1 MRTTKFYFLFIAF
14 SCCLLVGLPGFSQD
28 STGVPVA
35 SHLRSEIPGAQRADS
50 AVVELRRYSEDKLA
64 SLKEDPEL
72 SYGYTQARM
81 TLWDAFWQW
90 FWYQLRDLFQEGE
103 GSPQWDQL
111 ILFVLFAAAL
121 VYAIIRLL
129 KFNTLRI
136 FYGEKDKKPL
146 EHAIE
151 EEDIHEMDFDTL
163 MKEATAAGN
172 YRLAVRLLYLW
183 ALKLLTDANHVNWE
197 PGKTNHDYLAELR
210 GSDLKTGFRQLSYY
224 FEHAWYGNFSVT
236 PDLYKKVSRL
246 FNDWKTTL

>member
-1 MRTTKFYFLFIAF
+1 RRHTRF
-14 SCCLLVGLPGFSQD
+14 SRDWSSDVCSSDL
-28 STGVPVA
+28 
-35 SHLRSEIPGAQRADS
+35 GAQRADS

-197 PGKTNHDYLAELR
+197 P
-210 GSDLKTGFRQLSYY
+210 
-224 FEHAWYGNFSVT
+224 
-236 PDLYKKVSRL
+236 
-246 FNDWKTTL
+246 